1 MSTETC
7 QTTSGKSQQG
17 LIKSKS
23 LAREAKG
30 SELMQRELK
39 EYC

>member
-7 QTTSGKSQQG
+7 QTTSVKSQEG

-30 SELMQRELK
+30 SEETQEEVK